1 MKPPASATF
10 PAARSAE
17 STSAII
23 VIRCHSALGGDASVD
38 AFLAGRSCPHEPV
51 IQWAGYLAD
60 VPAEH
65 SPVERNRALGLI
77 CADVE
82 LYDAVLAWSL
92 FVVPRPWIGLSATTL
107 LAEIELAHAL
117 DFASSQF
124 AC

>member
-23 VIRCHSALGGDASVD
+23 VIRCHSALRGVASFD

-82 LYDAVLAWSL
+82 LYYAVLAWSFL
-92 FVVPRPWIGLSATTL
+92 VGLLPWSG
-107 LAEIELAHAL
+107 
-117 DFASSQF
+117 
-124 AC
+124 